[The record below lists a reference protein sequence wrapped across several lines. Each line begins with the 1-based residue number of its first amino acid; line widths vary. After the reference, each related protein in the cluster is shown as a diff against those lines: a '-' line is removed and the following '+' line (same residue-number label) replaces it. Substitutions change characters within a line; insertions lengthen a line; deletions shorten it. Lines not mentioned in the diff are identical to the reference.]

1 MNTLKNTRSSL
12 FLMELIIAILFFSI
26 GSAVC
31 VQAFVQAH
39 LTSREA
45 RDLSFASSGVSSAA
59 SVVRYAGSG
68 LSDLQAYYPS
78 AVSDGD
84 ETVVY
89 YDSGFDPCGGEDAA
103 YALRILTARTGGA
116 ENAHIRMLDAGG
128 ELIYELELRYP
139 VPGQE

>member
-12 FLMELIIAILFFSI
+12 FLMELIIAILFFSL

-31 VQAFVQAH
+31 VRAFVQAH
-39 LTSREA
+39 LTSQTA

-68 LSDLQAYYPS
+68 LSDLQAYYPT
-78 AVSDGD
+78 AISDGD

-89 YDSGFDPCGGEDAA
+89 YDSGFSPCDGGDAA
-103 YALRILTARTGGA
+103 YILRILTTRADGA
-116 ENAHIRMLDAGG
+116 ENAHIRMLNASS

>member
-39 LTSREA
+39 LTSQAA

-59 SVVRYAGSG
+59 NVVRYAGDT
-68 LSDLQAYYPS
+68 LSSYYPT

-89 YDSGFDPCGGEDAA
+89 YDSGFAPCDGDDAA
-103 YALRILTARTGGA
+103 YALRILTTREHGA

-128 ELIYELELRYP
+128 KLIYELELRYP